1 MATFRSRGIAA
12 LLLAFA
18 MAGAGM
24 ASAAPTKKPEDFAL
38 IYATVYGPNRLGMY
52 GIPVKVR
59 RAQERKP
66 RWQGTSDHAGEV
78 AFRVPVGPGDY
89 VVWADVKTPKGQ
101 PPPETK
107 VHVEGNERVDVSLHL
122 TE

>member
-1 MATFRSRGIAA
+1 MGTFRSRPIAA

-18 MAGAGM
+18 LAAAGL

-38 IYATVYGPNRLGMY
+38 IYATVYGPKKLGMY
-52 GIPVKVR
+52 GIRVKVR
-59 RAQERKP
+59 RASEKKA
-66 RWQGTSDHAGEV
+66 RWQGSSDHAGEV
-78 AFRVPVGPGDY
+78 AFRVPAGLGDY

-101 PPPETK
+101 APPETK
-107 VHVEGNERVDVSLHL
+107 VHVQGNERVDVSLHL

>member
-1 MATFRSRGIAA
+1 MATFRRFIAA
-12 LLLAFA
+12 ILLAFA
-18 MAGAGM
+18 LAA
-24 ASAAPTKKPEDFAL
+24 AAPAPAAPTRKPEDFAL
-38 IYATVYGPNRLGMY
+38 IYATVYGPSKLGMY
-52 GIPVKVR
+52 GIAVKVR
-59 RAQERKP
+59 RANEKKP

-89 VVWADVKTPKGQ
+89 VVWADVKTPKGHA
-101 PPPETK
+101 PPETK